1 MARRKGGDLE
11 RAWRRAATLAPE
23 HALALPFARE
33 RVVAVGSGASLA
45 IARAYAALREDGGHG
60 PTDAFPPDELP
71 RRAWDRSVL
80 LSRRG
85 DEPALVDALH
95 RLRADAVLAIAIGA
109 PAGSPVDELAGVT
122 VPLEPA
128 PGPGD
133 EEAAYA
139 TTAFAVLRA
148 HLAGDTDEG
157 TGGGAAASALAG
169 ALPDVGGV
177 RRWVLLGRRWSLGL
191 AEEAARSLRAAGA
204 DATAGP
210 ASELFAGA
218 LGDPDEGTLVWS
230 FAAPDDAVRGWADGR
245 GAALRAP
252 SLDPVGE
259 LVLALRIA
267 DRLAGRAP

>member
-71 RRAWDRSVL
+71 RRDWDRSVL

-85 DEPALVDALH
+85 DEPELVDALH

-133 EEAAYA
+133 EDAAYA
-139 TTAFAVLRA
+139 TTALAVLRA
-148 HLAGDTDEG
+148 HLADDTPDDA
-157 TGGGAAASALAG
+157 GGRAAASALAA

-177 RRWVLLGRRWSLGL
+177 RRSLLLGHRGSLGL
-191 AEEAARSLRAAGA
+191 AEAAARSLRAAGA
-204 DATAGP
+204 DASAGP
-210 ASELFAGA
+210 VSELIAGT
-218 LGDPDEGTLVWS
+218 LGEAGDGTLVWS
-230 FAAPDDAVRGWADGR
+230 FAEPDDAVRGWADGG

-252 SLDPVGE
+252 S
-259 LVLALRIA
+259 
-267 DRLAGRAP
+267 